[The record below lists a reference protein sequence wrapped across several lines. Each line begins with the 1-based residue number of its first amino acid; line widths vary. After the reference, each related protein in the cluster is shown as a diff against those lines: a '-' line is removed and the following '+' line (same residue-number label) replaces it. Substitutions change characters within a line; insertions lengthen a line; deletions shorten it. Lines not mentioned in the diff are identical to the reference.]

1 MNRKPVFYSL
11 GGLLAGGAIAALVMF
26 LTIKSPPQA
35 SLTAASP
42 TDKTGLAQNPV
53 TPLPQATSPSN
64 TTPPFRPGMMSP
76 GMMMGQFDQ
85 HFIVMMIPHHDGAVA
100 MADLALSRATHP
112 ELKKLAQTIKTTQ
125 TQEIQQMRTWYK
137 HWYGADVPAW
147 GPGKGWGWSN
157 GNQPRQG
164 NRQQPVWG
172 PGMGMYRNWDDWD
185 RNRGSGGMMGGGMM
199 GTDLYALKNASDFD
213 REFIQ
218 QMIPHHQM
226 GVMMASMVLNSS
238 QRPEIRNLAQSIIKS
253 QTDEINQMQQWYQR
267 WYQS

>member
-1 MNRKPVFYSL
+1 MGCKPMIYSL
-11 GGLLAGGAIAALVMF
+11 TGLLIGSVSTTLIVLSVIKTSLQTPALV
-26 LTIKSPPQA
+26 TQAQTATPQA
-35 SLTAASP
+35 SPSIPAP
-42 TDKTGLAQNPV
+42 T
-53 TPLPQATSPSN
+53 
-64 TTPPFRPGMMSP
+64 PFRSG
-76 GMMMGQFDQ
+76 MMGQSDQ

-100 MADLALSRATHP
+100 MADLALSRAKHP
-112 ELKKLAQTIKTTQ
+112 ELKKLAQAIKTTQ
-125 TQEIQQMRTWYK
+125 TKEIQQMRTWYK
-137 HWYGADVPAW
+137 QWYSADVPGW
-147 GPGKGWGWSN
+147 GPGRVWGWNS
-157 GNQPRQG
+157 G
-164 NRQQPVWG
+164 NRQQQGKNQQPVWG

-185 RNRGSGGMMGGGMM
+185 RNWGSGGMMGGSMMRRGWM

-238 QRPEIRNLAQSIIKS
+238 KRPEIRNLAQSIIKS